1 MTERVADFISTY
13 IDDIDRE
20 DWNALFTGMFEEAV
34 LKDYQCTEV
43 IEALKEI
50 GIDLEYERGEY
61 LYNFILSKYGYAGG
75 IDLSA
80 VVFGP
85 ERKFPF
91 SNTLGM
97 TLRQF
102 MNTLRAHGEKI
113 SYRGKNHNVIWEFKK

>member
-20 DWNALFTGMFEEAV
+20 DWEALFTGMFEEAV

-80 VVFGP
+80 VVFSDP
-85 ERKFPF
+85 KKYPF

-113 SYRGKNHNVIWEFKK
+113 SYRGKNHNVVWEFKK